1 MAIWFQIALVLNL
14 IYWTIFFYLLS
25 RRRWT
30 GLGLAVGIFHMFFA
44 SLVSVA
50 NFQRRRSSRSGART
64 ARYERISI
72 IGKPR
77 LITRLTTYDLH
88 LMS

>member
-14 IYWTIFFYLLS
+14 IYWTIFLYLLS

-50 NFQRRRSSRSGART
+50 NF
-64 ARYERISI
+64 
-72 IGKPR
+72 
-77 LITRLTTYDLH
+77 
-88 LMS
+88 

>member
-14 IYWTIFFYLLS
+14 IYWTVFFYLVS

-50 NFQRRRSSRSGART
+50 PIRSILDPDMSLHVSFYR
-64 ARYERISI
+64 ER
-72 IGKPR
+72 
-77 LITRLTTYDLH
+77 DLGVEEH
-88 LMS
+88 SNEWD